1 MSRRSPYR
9 LLLALGAALGL
20 LFLLLLAILLTDTL
34 VNIWHNLREASPW
47 LQGLVAGA
55 LVLFALFSAWV
66 VWRLLRPPPQ
76 AAQQESR
83 EPPSREELEHLLEQ
97 ARAQGLDTAIAE
109 AELEKLHKRKEAGR
123 IEVALFGEI
132 SAGKSS
138 LIRALLPD
146 GDRIGIESH
155 VLGGTTRE
163 VKAYHWHSPAGD
175 ELVLLDMPGLGEA
188 GGDLDPMAREEALRA
203 HIVVYVVD
211 GDLTRSQAAEL
222 EQLLK
227 LNKPTL
233 VALNKVDRLRPE
245 ELELVVKRL
254 QERID
259 RLGKAEVVPVS
270 TGATVP
276 ATRVLPD
283 GSEEEIQRQ
292 LPPQVEP
299 LREALQRI
307 IDSHAETLGELRDST
322 VFVLVQRHLDQ
333 ALQQH
338 RHEAARWLVSG
349 YSKKAIAGAVA
360 AMPPGT
366 DLLIQGFLATRMV
379 KELAA
384 LYDVPVRKVDVE
396 LLLEL
401 IQQHVKT
408 HITLLLAVAGNAFK
422 AFPGTGTL
430 AGGALHAVA
439 YGMLFDAL
447 GKSLAASL
455 ESRGEL
461 HPLQAADKFEEQ
473 LGEEV
478 KGSAARYARLVFD
491 QLRKRG
497 D

>member
-1 MSRRSPYR
+1 MSGRSPYR

-47 LQGLVAGA
+47 LQGLVATA
-55 LVLFALFSAWV
+55 LGLFALFSVWV
-66 VWRLLRPPPQ
+66 VWRLLRPPPSLSP
-76 AAQQESR
+76 QERR
-83 EPPSREELEHLLEQ
+83 EPPSREELERQLEQ
-97 ARAQGLDTAIAE
+97 AREQGLDTAIAE
-109 AELEKLHKRKEAGR
+109 AELEKLHRRKEAGR

-146 GDRIGIESH
+146 TDIEIESH

-163 VKAYHWHSPAGD
+163 VREYHWHSRAGD
-175 ELVLLDMPGLGEA
+175 ELVLLDMPGLDEVGGE
-188 GGDLDPMAREEALRA
+188 LDPVAREEALRA
-203 HIVVYVVD
+203 HIVIYVVD
-211 GDLTRSQAAEL
+211 GDLTRSQAREL
-222 EQLLK
+222 EQLLE
-227 LNKPTL
+227 LGKPTV

-245 ELELVVKRL
+245 ELELVVNRL
-254 QERID
+254 QERVNQ
-259 RLGKAEVVPVS
+259 LGGAEVVPVS

-283 GSEEEIQRQ
+283 GTEEEIQRQ
-292 LPPQVEP
+292 LPPQVQR
-299 LREALQRI
+299 LQEALQRI
-307 IDSHAETLGELRDST
+307 IDTHAETLGELRDSA

-338 RHEAARWLVSG
+338 RHEEARRLVSG
-349 YSKKAIAGAVA
+349 YSKKAVAGAVA
-360 AMPPGT
+360 AMTPGT

-461 HPLQAADKFEEQ
+461 HPLQVADQFEEQ

-497 D
+497 G

>member
-1 MSRRSPYR
+1 VSVRSPYR

-47 LQGLVAGA
+47 LQGLVATA
-55 LVLFALFSAWV
+55 LGLFALFSAWV
-66 VWRLLRPPPQ
+66 VWRLLRPPSRLSPQ
-76 AAQQESR
+76 ERR
-83 EPPSREELEHLLEQ
+83 EPPSREELERQLEQ
-97 ARAQGLDTAIAE
+97 ARDAD
-109 AELEKLHKRKEAGR
+109 
-123 IEVALFGEI
+123 IE
-132 SAGKSS
+132 
-138 LIRALLPD
+138 
-146 GDRIGIESH
+146 IESH

-163 VKAYHWHSPAGD
+163 VREYHWHSPAGD
-175 ELVLLDMPGLGEA
+175 ELVLLDMPGLDEVGGE
-188 GGDLDPMAREEALRA
+188 LDPVAREEALRA
-203 HIVVYVVD
+203 HIVIYVVD
-211 GDLTRSQAAEL
+211 GDLTRSQAREL
-222 EQLLK
+222 EQLLQ
-227 LNKPTL
+227 LGKPTV

-245 ELELVVKRL
+245 ELELVVSRL
-254 QERID
+254 QERVN
-259 RLGKAEVVPVS
+259 RLGSAEVVPVS

-276 ATRVLPD
+276 ATRMLP
-283 GSEEEIQRQ
+283 GGTEEEVQHR
-292 LPPQVEP
+292 LPPQVDR
-299 LREALQRI
+299 LKEALQRI
-307 IDSHAETLGELRDST
+307 IDSHSETLGELRDST
-322 VFVLVQRHLDQ
+322 VFVLVQHHLDQ

-338 RHEAARWLVSG
+338 RREEARRLVSG

-360 AMPPGT
+360 AMTPGT

-401 IQQHVKT
+401 IQRHVKT
-408 HITLLLAVAGNAFK
+408 HITLLLAVAGNACK
-422 AFPGTGTL
+422 AFPGSGTL

-461 HPLQAADKFEEQ
+461 HPLQVADKFEEQ

>member
-1 MSRRSPYR
+1 MARRSPYR

-47 LQGLVAGA
+47 LQGVVAGA
-55 LVLFALFSAWV
+55 LGLFALFSAWV
-66 VWRLLRPPPQ
+66 VWRLLRPP
-76 AAQQESR
+76 ARLARHESG
-83 EPPSREELEHLLEQ
+83 EPPSREALERQLAE
-97 ARAQGLDTAIAE
+97 AREKGLDTAIAE
-109 AELEKLHKRKEAGR
+109 AELEKLHERKAAGR

-138 LIRALLPD
+138 LIRALLPEAE
-146 GDRIGIESH
+146 IESH

-163 VKAYHWHSPAGD
+163 VREYHWHSPAGD
-175 ELVLLDMPGLGEA
+175 ELVLLDMPGLDEA
-188 GGDLDPMAREEALRA
+188 GGDLDPLAREEALRA
-203 HIVVYVVD
+203 HIVIYVVE
-211 GDLTRSQAAEL
+211 GDLTRSQAQEL
-222 EQLLK
+222 KQLLA
-227 LNKPTL
+227 LDKPTV

-245 ELELVVKRL
+245 ELELVVTRL
-254 QERID
+254 QERVD
-259 RLGKAEVVPVS
+259 LLGAAEVVPVS

-283 GSEEEIQRQ
+283 GTEEEILHQ
-292 LPPQVEP
+292 LPPQVEQ
-299 LREALQRI
+299 LQQALQRI
-307 IDSHAETLGELRDST
+307 IDSHSETLGELRDSA
-322 VFVLVQRHLDQ
+322 VFVLVQRKLDQ
-333 ALQQH
+333 ALSEH
-338 RHEAARWLVSG
+338 RRQEAQRLVSG

-360 AMPPGT
+360 AMTPGT
-366 DLLIQGFLATRMV
+366 DLLIQGFLATRMI

-384 LYDVPVRKVDVE
+384 LYDVPVRKMDVE

-447 GKSLAASL
+447 GKSLAESL

-461 HPLQAADKFEEQ
+461 HPLQVANKFEDE
-473 LGEEV
+473 LGEEI

-491 QLRKRG
+491 LLRKSRR
-497 D
+497 

>member
-1 MSRRSPYR
+1 VSVRSPYR

-47 LQGLVAGA
+47 LQGLVATA
-55 LVLFALFSAWV
+55 LGLFALFSAWV
-66 VWRLLRPPPQ
+66 VWRLLRPPSRLSPQ
-76 AAQQESR
+76 ERR
-83 EPPSREELEHLLEQ
+83 EPPSREELERQLEQ
-97 ARAQGLDTAIAE
+97 AREQGLDTAIAE
-109 AELEKLHKRKEAGR
+109 AELEKLHRRKEAGR

-146 GDRIGIESH
+146 ADIEIESH

-163 VKAYHWHSPAGD
+163 VREYHWHSPAGD
-175 ELVLLDMPGLGEA
+175 ELVLLDMPGLDEVGGE
-188 GGDLDPMAREEALRA
+188 LDPVAREEALRA
-203 HIVVYVVD
+203 HIVIYVVD
-211 GDLTRSQAAEL
+211 GDLTRSQAREL
-222 EQLLK
+222 EQLLQ
-227 LNKPTL
+227 LGKPTV

-245 ELELVVKRL
+245 ELELVVSRL
-254 QERID
+254 QERVN
-259 RLGKAEVVPVS
+259 RLGSAEVVPVS

-276 ATRVLPD
+276 ATRMLP
-283 GSEEEIQRQ
+283 GGTEEEVQHR
-292 LPPQVEP
+292 LPPQVDR
-299 LREALQRI
+299 LKEALQRI
-307 IDSHAETLGELRDST
+307 IDSHSETLGELRDST
-322 VFVLVQRHLDQ
+322 VFVLVQHHLDQ

-338 RHEAARWLVSG
+338 RREEARRLVSG

-360 AMPPGT
+360 AMTPGT

-401 IQQHVKT
+401 IQRHVKT
-408 HITLLLAVAGNAFK
+408 HITLLLAVAGNACK
-422 AFPGTGTL
+422 AFPGSGTL

-461 HPLQAADKFEEQ
+461 HPLQVADKFEEQ